1 MQPSVLTENQSF
13 NKKDNSVSIPSE
25 KADIVILHTKD
36 ENQKQEVADFKSLLE
51 GISYCGIRYHLFEEL
66 FPTEQYNSGI
76 EIQTVLRKCNFI
88 FVYISKDYVSSKLK
102 RFGLKESSIND
113 ALEATET
120 KTKIKKLS
128 NCELWNMPADKQ
140 LSPPDFDFH
149 NFDYRSTDS
158 ISKYQ
163 TFLGEILQE
172 D

>member
-1 MQPSVLTENQSF
+1 MHLYKTKWYYANF
-13 NKKDNSVSIPSE
+13 NIFFFS
-25 KADIVILHTKD
+25 DIVILHTKD
-36 ENQKQEVADFKSLLE
+36 ENQKQEVADFKSQLE
-51 GISYCGIRYHLFEEL
+51 RISSSGIRYHLFEKL

-102 RFGLKESSIND
+102 KFGLKESSIND

-120 KTKIKKLS
+120 KTKIKKLC
-128 NCELWNMPADKQ
+128 NCEEWLMPADKH
-140 LSPPDFDFH
+140 LSHPDFDFY
-149 NFDYRSTDS
+149 NFDYGSKDS

-163 TFLGEILQE
+163 TFLGKILQE